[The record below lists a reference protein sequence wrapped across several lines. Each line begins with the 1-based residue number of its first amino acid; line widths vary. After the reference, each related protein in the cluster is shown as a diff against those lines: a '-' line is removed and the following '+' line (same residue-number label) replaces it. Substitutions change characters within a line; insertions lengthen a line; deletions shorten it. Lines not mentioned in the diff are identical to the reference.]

1 MGRNGDAVM
10 AKMTEKQRRFADYY
24 IETGNATES
33 AIRAGYSKKTAKEM
47 GHENLTKPH
56 LREYID
62 KRLEEMAEKRIMNAE
77 EAMQLLTAIA
87 RNEEKEEVVLFGEGG
102 SIIEEKGIS
111 AKDRLKAIELIGKRF
126 AMWTE
131 KQQVENITP
140 VFVEDVPEDD
150 E

>member
-10 AKMTEKQRRFADYY
+10 ARLTERQRRFADYY

-102 SIIEEKGIS
+102 SVIEEKGIS
-111 AKDRLKAIELIGKRF
+111 AKDRLKAIELIGKRY

>member
-1 MGRNGDAVM
+1 M
-10 AKMTEKQRRFADYY
+10 ARLTERQRRFADYY

-102 SIIEEKGIS
+102 SVIEEKGIS
-111 AKDRLKAIELIGKRF
+111 AKDRLKAIELIGKRY

>member
-1 MGRNGDAVM
+1 M
-10 AKMTEKQRRFADYY
+10 ARLTERQRRFADYY

-87 RNEEKEEVVLFGEGG
+87 RNEEKRSEEHT
-102 SIIEEKGIS
+102 S
-111 AKDRLKAIELIGKRF
+111 ELQSRGHL
-126 AMWTE
+126 
-131 KQQVENITP
+131 VC
-140 VFVEDVPEDD
+140 
-150 E
+150 